1 MFFKSFNTMFSRIL
15 LILVI
20 STSITRGQ
28 QVLFQTKGIQ
38 PAIYVGVNESIEMV
52 FGKGNVIYYTN
63 SQDKGQSFTTPV
75 LVDSLQGL
83 HLGVSRGPQIASS
96 RLSTVITAID
106 RKGDLYAYVL
116 NRKTGK
122 WQNRLIINDVPEI
135 AKEGFNALASDGT
148 GTFFVI
154 WLDLRDD
161 KKNKIFGA
169 ISTDGGQTWGKN
181 KLIYHS
187 PDSTVCE
194 CCQPSII
201 MKDKQVVVM
210 FRNWIGGSRDMYVTT
225 SKDGGNTFLP
235 AVKMGNGTWKLNA
248 CPMDGG
254 GISLNER
261 GVLTSVW
268 RRENQLFTA
277 KPGEPEQFLAQGR
290 NASIATVN
298 QNTFI
303 AWQNQGQI
311 WLSQSRQKEP
321 TSLGIGRFPRVA
333 VLNEQQ
339 AFCVWEDNGIIKGL
353 VLTGK

>member
-1 MFFKSFNTMFSRIL
+1 MLRRLIP
-15 LILVI
+15 ILVI
-20 STSITRGQ
+20 IATVARGQ
-28 QVLFQTKGIQ
+28 QALFPNKGIQ
-38 PAIYVGVNESIEMV
+38 PAIYVGENESVEMV
-52 FGKGNVIYYTN
+52 FGRGNAFYYTY
-63 SQDKGQSFTTPV
+63 SQDKGQSFSSPV
-75 LVDSLQGL
+75 LIDSLQGL

-106 RKGDLYAYVL
+106 KKGDLYAYVL

-122 WQNRLIINDVPEI
+122 WQNHLIINDVPEI
-135 AKEGFNALASDGT
+135 AKEGFNALASDGK

-169 ISTDGGQTWGKN
+169 ISTDGGQTWAKN
-181 KLIYHS
+181 KLIYRS

-210 FRNWIGGSRDMYVTT
+210 FRNWLSGSRDMYATI
-225 SKDGGNTFLP
+225 SKDGGNTFNP
-235 AVKMGNGTWKLNA
+235 AIKMGNGTWKLNA

-254 GISLNER
+254 GISLNEQ

-268 RRENQLFTA
+268 RRENQLFIA
-277 KPGEPEQFLAQGR
+277 KPDEPEQFLAQGR
-290 NASIATVN
+290 NASIATSN
-298 QNTFI
+298 QNMFI
-303 AWQNQGQI
+303 VWQNQGQI
-311 WLSQSRQKEP
+311 WLSQYGQKEP
-321 TSLGIGRFPRVA
+321 ISLGAGRFPRVS

>member
-1 MFFKSFNTMFSRIL
+1 MLSRIII
-15 LILVI
+15 ILVI
-20 STSITRGQ
+20 VTTVARGQ
-28 QVLFQTKGIQ
+28 QALFSTKGIQ
-38 PAIYVGVNESIEMV
+38 PAICVGENESIEMV
-52 FGKGNVIYYTN
+52 FGKGNAFYYTS
-63 SQDKGQSFTTPV
+63 SQDKGQSFTSPV

-96 RLSTVITAID
+96 RFSTVITAID
-106 RKGDLYAYVL
+106 KKGDLYAYLL

-122 WQNRLIINDVPEI
+122 WQNHLIINDVPEI
-135 AKEGFNALASDGT
+135 AKEGFNALASDGK
-148 GTFFVI
+148 GTFFVA

-169 ISTDGGQTWGKN
+169 ISKDGGQTWGKN

-194 CCQPSII
+194 CCQPSIL

-210 FRNWIGGSRDMYVTT
+210 FRNWIGGSRDMYVTA
-225 SKDGGNTFLP
+225 SKDGGNTFQP

-261 GVLTSVW
+261 GILTSVW

-277 KPGEPEQFLAQGR
+277 KLGEPEQVLAQGR
-290 NASIATVN
+290 NASIATGN

-303 AWQNQGQI
+303 AWQNQGQV
-311 WLSQSRQKEP
+311 WLSQSGQKEP
-321 TSLGIGRFPRVA
+321 TSLGTGRFPRVSM
-333 VLNEQQ
+333 LNEQQ

>member
-1 MFFKSFNTMFSRIL
+1 MLSRII

-20 STSITRGQ
+20 VTAAARGQ
-28 QVLFQTKGIQ
+28 QALFPTKGIQ
-38 PAIYVGVNESIEMV
+38 PAIYVGENESIEMV
-52 FGKGNVIYYTN
+52 FGKGNAFYYAY
-63 SQDKGQSFTTPV
+63 SKDKGQAFTSPV

-83 HLGVSRGPQIASS
+83 HLGVTRGPQIASS

-106 RKGDLYAYVL
+106 RKGDLYASVL

-122 WQNRLIINDVPEI
+122 WQNSIIINDVPEI
-135 AKEGFNALASDGT
+135 AKEGFNALGSDGQ

-225 SKDGGNTFLP
+225 SKDGGNTFQP
-235 AVKMGNGTWKLNA
+235 AEKMGNGTWKLNA

-254 GISLNER
+254 GISLNEK
-261 GVLTSVW
+261 GVLTSIW

-277 KPGEPEQFLAQGR
+277 KLGEPEQLLAQGR
-290 NASIATVN
+290 NASIATSS

-311 WLSQSRQKEP
+311 WLSQSGQKEP
-321 TSLGIGRFPRVA
+321 ISLGTGRFPRVA
-333 VLNEQQ
+333 ILNEQQ

-353 VLTGK
+353 VLNSNAK